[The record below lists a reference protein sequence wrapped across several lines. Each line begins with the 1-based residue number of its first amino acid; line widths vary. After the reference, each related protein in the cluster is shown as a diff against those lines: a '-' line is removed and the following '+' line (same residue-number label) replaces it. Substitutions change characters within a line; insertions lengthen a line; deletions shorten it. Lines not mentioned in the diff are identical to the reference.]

1 MQSALPLLALSAII
15 SALALSRLYSRL
27 QLSRSKHASLRGHA
41 KWSRRMAR
49 MVSYYEF
56 DHDAFFSTDGA
67 PVDVAG
73 RRRAGLHRL
82 RRELRRTC
90 PQGLAYN
97 SDLVGSISDVS
108 FTSNYR
114 VPFPFRAAL
123 PEEFKVGT
131 IAVASEG
138 ARIQDLD
145 GNWRYDCSGSYGV
158 NVFGYDFYKQC
169 ISEGM
174 QRAQRLGPVLGPYH
188 PVIREVVDKLRDI
201 SRLDEV
207 SFHMSGTEA
216 VMQAVRLARYHT
228 GRTHL
233 VRFCGAYHG
242 WWDGVQPGVGNL
254 RKVNDVY
261 TLEDM
266 SEQTLRVIGSRKDI
280 ACVLVN
286 PLQGLHPNADAP
298 GDATLV
304 SGRAQM
310 HFDRDAYTAWLQRLR
325 DVCNKKGVVLIFDE
339 VLTGFRLDYRGAM
352 GYFGVQGD
360 MVTYGKTL
368 GGGLPVGVLCGRADL
383 MKRYRDEQPA
393 NISFARGTFNSHPY
407 VLASMLAFLQRA
419 EGPECQAIYAA
430 ADDTWNRRVEE
441 LNRRLAAEELPV
453 RLANLH
459 SVLTV
464 GFTNA
469 GRYHWMFQFYLR
481 GQGLELSWTGS
492 GRMIMSLAY
501 RDSDFEE
508 VMRRFVNA
516 AREMAADGWWWTC
529 EELTAGKL
537 RRQLAR
543 EMLQAKLAGR
553 PKPFAGNDRDD
564 KETTMARAGKAR

>member
-1 MQSALPLLALSAII
+1 MQAALPLLVLSVMI
-15 SALALSRLYSRL
+15 SALALSRLHSRI
-27 QLSRSKHASLRGHA
+27 QLSRSKHPSLRGHA
-41 KWSRRMAR
+41 KWSRRLAR
-49 MVSYYEF
+49 LVSYYEF
-56 DHDAFFSTDGA
+56 DVDDFFSTDGA
-67 PVDVAG
+67 PADIAG

-82 RRELRRTC
+82 RREFRAQC
-90 PQGLAYN
+90 PQGMAYN
-97 SDLVGSISDVS
+97 GELSESISDVR

-114 VPFPFRAAL
+114 VPFPFRAGL

-131 IAVASEG
+131 IAVATEG
-138 ARIQDLD
+138 ARIQDVD

-174 QRAQRLGPVLGPYH
+174 QRAQNLGPVLGPYH
-188 PVIREVVDKLRDI
+188 PVIREVVERLRSI

-228 GRTHL
+228 GKTHL

-266 SEQTLRVIGSRKDI
+266 SEQTLRVLGSRKDI

-286 PLQGLHPNADAP
+286 PLQALHPNADAP

-304 SGRAQM
+304 AGRPQLN
-310 HFDRDAYTAWLQRLR
+310 FDRVAYTLWLQRLR
-325 DVCNKKGVVLIFDE
+325 EVCSRKNIVLIFDE

-352 GYFGVQGD
+352 GYYGVQAD

-383 MKRYRDEQPA
+383 MKRYRDNQPA
-393 NISFARGTFNSHPY
+393 HVSFARGTFNSHPY
-407 VLASMLAFLQRA
+407 VLTSMLAFLQRA
-419 EGPECQAIYAA
+419 EGTECQSTYAA
-430 ADDTWNRRVEE
+430 ADDTWNQRVAE
-441 LNRRLAAEELPV
+441 LNRRLETEDLPV

-459 SVLTV
+459 SIITV
-464 GFTNA
+464 GFTGV

-492 GRMIMSLAY
+492 GRMIMSLSY
-501 RDSDFEE
+501 RDAEFEE
-508 VMRRFVNA
+508 VMRRFVEA
-516 AREMAADGWWWTC
+516 ARQMTADGWWWSP

-543 EMLQAKLAGR
+543 EMLQAKLTAMPR
-553 PKPFAGNDRDD
+553 PFASND
-564 KETTMARAGKAR
+564 KETTMARVEKVR